1 MKAGSYP
8 LLLSSLGW
16 KNAVVNSKAL
26 LELSPISNLHL
37 LALRSKGCLRVGP
50 VHRFHQRGTE
60 HCPPPLM
67 LSSVCSHHYYCS
79 IVIHGIT
86 AMGNTT
92 ITCVR
97 AWMLVLMSP
106 LATWEIIK
114 LIVDAVLLCISSK
127 CGETARILE
136 SGAKENI
143 QLLQG
148 IPMSWNY
155 AIPH

>member
-1 MKAGSYP
+1 MVQPQLKECSYKQQGSIR
-8 LLLSSLGW
+8 
-16 KNAVVNSKAL
+16 AL
-26 LELSPISNLHL
+26 PYKQSPSTCSTQQGMSE
-37 LALRSKGCLRVGP
+37 RGP
-50 VHRFHQRGTE
+50 CAPFPQRGTE

-79 IVIHGIT
+79 TVIHGIT

-143 QLLQG
+143 KLLQG
-148 IPMSWNY
+148 ILMSWNY